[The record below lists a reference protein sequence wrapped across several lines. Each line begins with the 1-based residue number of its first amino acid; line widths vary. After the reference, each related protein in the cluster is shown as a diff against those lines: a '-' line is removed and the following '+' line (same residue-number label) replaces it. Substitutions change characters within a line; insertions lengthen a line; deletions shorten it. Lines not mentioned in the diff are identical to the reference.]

1 MTQDAIIQIRD
12 LVNCFGVQCVHQ
24 GLNLDVKRG
33 EVLGVVGG
41 SGTGKSVLLRSIVG
55 LRRPTDGKIHV
66 FGKDLM
72 ALSGQSRAM
81 VERRVGAIPIV
92 DGDGRPIRATPARP
106 AAPTITL

>member
-41 SGTGKSVLLRSIVG
+41 SVPVNLFCYAVLLGYVVRLTGKFMFL
-55 LRRPTDGKIHV
+55 
-66 FGKDLM
+66 
-72 ALSGQSRAM
+72 
-81 VERRVGAIPIV
+81 
-92 DGDGRPIRATPARP
+92 AR
-106 AAPTITL
+106 I